1 MLKNPVDKFSDDA
14 KGSACPSQSVP
25 KIGIMGVWI
34 DFFESVTV
42 TVLNYGGVVVIDDGY
57 MESKMS
63 VLVMHFM
70 TARWRDEIK

>member
-1 MLKNPVDKFSDDA
+1 
-14 KGSACPSQSVP
+14 
-25 KIGIMGVWI
+25 MGVWI